1 MVRPLK
7 AVAGE
12 EVGFFLRS
20 FCCSNPTLDLFGLR
34 CDHVLPFFCY
44 LHSHKAPNSL
54 CHEQSPVPRPS
65 ETCGSNTMVG
75 VRRPV
80 VQLLWMFVPVEHCDL
95 WPFILSSLP
104 VNQCIM
110 SSTVNFRE
118 KKKLLPIW
126 LDPNCA
132 KKKKKDGR
140 FSIQRWILSLLQ
152 LKKKKSTLYVGL
164 CFSFGWEC
172 NKDSTRFPIENS
184 KRLEAKVSGAKL
196 LEKSWK
202 FGLAQIKSPHQWH
215 RWEILVAI
223 YYFKP
228 FIEYKGVQEC
238 VYS

>member
-1 MVRPLK
+1 MCCL
-7 AVAGE
+7 
-12 EVGFFLRS
+12 S
-20 FCCSNPTLDLFGLR
+20 FVIFT
-34 CDHVLPFFCY
+34 HTKLPI
-44 LHSHKAPNSL
+44 HSVMNRV
-54 CHEQSPVPRPS
+54 QSPAP
-65 ETCGSNTMVG
+65 
-75 VRRPV
+75 
-80 VQLLWMFVPVEHCDL
+80 QKPVEAIP
-95 WPFILSSLP
+95 WWASGGQLSSYCGCLCQL
-104 VNQCIM
+104 N
-110 SSTVNFRE
+110 TVTFDLSFFPLCLSISASCRALWTLE
-118 KKKLLPIW
+118 KKRSSFPSGLTPIV
-126 LDPNCA
+126 P